1 MLIGIVG
8 FLGSGKGTV
17 SDILV
22 KKYEFRSFAFADVL
36 KDTVSVMFGW
46 SRDLLEGDTDESRK
60 FRETVDPFWDNR
72 LDLGVPITPRY
83 ILQLMGTEAGRDVF
97 GKDIW
102 IHALDRCIAGVENVV
117 LSDPRFPNEID
128 FIRKNHGM
136 VTRVVRGP
144 DPKWFDTA
152 LDHNRG
158 IAYDMPTKYP
168 EVHVSEW
175 AWIGSTF
182 DYVLNNDGSK
192 AELEG
197 SVKHMLD
204 IYTGPVKL
212 QKSA

>member
-1 MLIGIVG
+1 MLIGVVG

-22 KKYEFRSFAFADVL
+22 NKYGFQKFAFADVL

-46 SRDLLEGDTDESRK
+46 PRHLLEGDTDESRK
-60 FRETVDPFWDNR
+60 FRETVDTFWDDR

-97 GKDIW
+97 GEDIW
-102 IHALDRCIAGVENVV
+102 IHALERRIAGVEKVV
-117 LSDPRFPNEID
+117 ISDVRFPNEID

-144 DPKWFDTA
+144 DPEWFDTA
-152 LDHNRG
+152 LNHNRG
-158 IAYDMPTKYP
+158 IDYKMHSKYP

-175 AWIGSTF
+175 AWIGTMF
-182 DYVLNNDGSK
+182 DYVLSNNGSK
-192 AELEG
+192 TELEAC
-197 SVKHMLD
+197 VKHMLD

>member
-1 MLIGIVG
+1 MIIGIVG

-22 KKYEFRSFAFADVL
+22 GKYGFEKFAFADVL

-46 SRDLLEGDTDESRK
+46 PRHLLEGDTDESRK

-97 GKDIW
+97 GEDIW
-102 IHALDRCIAGVENVV
+102 IHALERRIAGVENVV
-117 LSDPRFPNEID
+117 LSDTRFPNEID

-136 VTRVVRGP
+136 VTRVVRGL
-144 DPKWFDTA
+144 DPEWFDTA
-152 LDHNRG
+152 LSHNRG
-158 IAYDMPTKYP
+158 IDYNMHSKYP

-204 IYTGPVKL
+204 IFTGPVKL